1 MREAEEECQKIRNQI
16 QKAEFLLNE
25 NKRLFSSTYQPLED
39 EGKAPATPKG
49 DLIQVP
55 KASLAFEKTI
65 RRKFSNSVPRFMN
78 STVASRQR
86 LSAAEKETDSRANSS
101 RTWTRS
107 SIQFSGSQSLSYSD
121 IRFKSVLRAN
131 KKSRYGETNTPAV
144 ESPKCS
150 DLDSKPTSMPRSK
163 IVTSSNP
170 NLRATLSRHRRR
182 MSDFI

>member
-1 MREAEEECQKIRNQI
+1 MREAEEECQKVRNQI

-49 DLIQVP
+49 DLTQISRAP
-55 KASLAFEKTI
+55 LTFEKTI
-65 RRKFSNSVPRFMN
+65 RRKISNSTPRFMN

-86 LSAAEKETDSRANSS
+86 LSSSEKEIEGRANISRAG
-101 RTWTRS
+101 TRS

-121 IRFKSVLRAN
+121 LRFKSILRAN
-131 KKSRYGETNTPAV
+131 KKSRYGETNTTAV
-144 ESPKCS
+144 ESPKFS
-150 DLDSKPTSMPRSK
+150 DLDSKTTSMPRSK
-163 IVTSSNP
+163 VVTSSNP
-170 NLRATLSRHRRR
+170 NLRVTLSRHRRR